1 MINLPS
7 DAMFDEM
14 IIKNEIM
21 ESQQLNFQE
30 VRDDQTAP
38 TNHESNKGDDRVSDS
53 PLIIMEQQ
61 VRKNRK
67 LNVGGSRDKRNE
79 WLMN

>member
-14 IIKNEIM
+14 IIKNEM
-21 ESQQLNFQE
+21 MNSQQINIQE
-30 VRDDQTAP
+30 VMDDQTAP

-53 PLIIMEQQ
+53 P
-61 VRKNRK
+61 
-67 LNVGGSRDKRNE
+67 
-79 WLMN
+79 